1 MAMSIAEQARLQR
14 LEELVERLG
23 PAPEPVPVDASRL
36 EAIEAR
42 IAVLEER
49 KKPGPKPKVQA

>member
-14 LEELVERLG
+14 LEELVARLG

-36 EAIEAR
+36 EAIESR

-49 KKPGPKPKVQA
+49 KKPGPKPKVQS

>member
-14 LEELVERLG
+14 LEELVARLG

-36 EAIEAR
+36 EAIESR

>member
-14 LEELVERLG
+14 LEELVARLG
-23 PAPEPVPVDASRL
+23 PAAASVDASRL